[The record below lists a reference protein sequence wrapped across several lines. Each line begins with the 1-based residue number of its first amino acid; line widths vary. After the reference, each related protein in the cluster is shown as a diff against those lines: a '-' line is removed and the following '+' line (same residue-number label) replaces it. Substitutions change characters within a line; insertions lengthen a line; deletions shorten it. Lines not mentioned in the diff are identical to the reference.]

1 MVTSILPETV
11 YSTGNHFFLISG
23 GKPLAHPNSRRLMSI
38 KSTIGAIRIEKQS
51 RVVKKAMRKENIMIK
66 GTFNNRLKKEN
77 SLQDTALWG
86 EAAAAIYYMATNQW

>member
-1 MVTSILPETV
+1 
-11 YSTGNHFFLISG
+11 
-23 GKPLAHPNSRRLMSI
+23 
-38 KSTIGAIRIEKQS
+38 
-51 RVVKKAMRKENIMIK
+51 MIK